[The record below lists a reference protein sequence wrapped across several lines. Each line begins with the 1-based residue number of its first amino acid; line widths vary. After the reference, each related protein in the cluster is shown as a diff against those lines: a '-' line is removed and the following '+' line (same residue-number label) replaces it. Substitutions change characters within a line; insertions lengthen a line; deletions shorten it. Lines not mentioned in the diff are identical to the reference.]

1 MWQRDGFLILPK
13 GPEILQRML
22 HLGVVSRDAESDV
35 VLYRL
40 EISSRQ
46 DIFHFLSK
54 LWRIIFPSP
63 GRTGGFLVVVFIV
76 VDCSCEADATRIGHF
91 EEISFER
98 GGISNLF
105 TDGIFMTFV
114 RY

>member
-13 GPEILQRML
+13 GPEILERVL

-46 DIFHFLSK
+46 DIFHFPSK

-63 GRTGGFLVVVFIV
+63 RQTGGFLVVVFIV
-76 VDCSCEADATRIGHF
+76 VDCSCEADAPRIGHF
-91 EEISFER
+91 EEIAFER
-98 GGISNLF
+98 WGISTLFTGGIFIS
-105 TDGIFMTFV
+105 FV
-114 RY
+114 RF